1 MMKHLRRP
9 FRPRENQASLAA
21 ILCSAA
27 SLLLPA
33 SLPAG
38 SFQGLGALP
47 GAESNYSTPW
57 DISADGLVVVG
68 ESGSANGGEAFRW
81 AAATGIVGLGGLGGE
96 EFYSSAIRVSADGSV
111 VVGSSRSPTS
121 GSRVE
126 AYRWTA
132 ATGMVGMGYLPG
144 GESSSVAS
152 GVSDDGSVVAGVST
166 SGLSPSWGE
175 AFRWT
180 DSTGLVGLG
189 VLPGNEIPASVPWGM
204 SADGTVVVGWAT
216 SENGREAF
224 RWNESEG
231 MIGMGDLPGGS
242 FDSWATAVSADGSVI
257 VGLALNPGVTSF
269 RWTAATGMV
278 DVGRPPGGNYSQAW
292 GVSEDGSVIVGD
304 AGVAGDRVP
313 TIWDES
319 HGMRNLVDVLVE
331 LGLGPAM
338 AGWSLEQAIAVSADG
353 LTVTGWG
360 YNPAGDEE
368 AWVAHLGQPSLVEIP
383 TASNSA
389 LVLFGAFLAVAG
401 LVALRL
407 R

>member
-1 MMKHLRRP
+1 MKVLRP
-9 FRPRENQASLAA
+9 IFRPREHQESLAA
-21 ILCSAA
+21 ILCSTAF
-27 SLLLPA
+27 LLLPA
-33 SLPAG
+33 AVLAG
-38 SFQGLGALP
+38 SFQGLGTLP
-47 GAESNYSTPW
+47 GGEWSYSSPW

-68 ESGSANGGEAFRW
+68 ESRSANGREAFRW
-81 AAATGIVGLGGLGGE
+81 TAATGMVGLGGLGGE

-132 ATGMVGMGYLPG
+132 ATGMVGIGYLPG

-166 SGLSPSWGE
+166 SGLSPGWGE

-180 DSTGLVGLG
+180 GSKGLVGLG
-189 VLPGNEIPASVPWGM
+189 VLPGNEIPTSVPWGM
-204 SADGTVVVGWAT
+204 SADGTVVVGWAST
-216 SENGREAF
+216 ENGREAF

-231 MIGMGDLPGGS
+231 MIGMGDLPDGS

-257 VGLALNPGVTSF
+257 VGSANGEGQTSF
-269 RWTAATGMV
+269 RWTEATGMV
-278 DVGRPPGGNYSQAW
+278 DLGRPLGAGGSQAW
-292 GVSEDGSVIVGD
+292 DVSADGSVVVGD
-304 AGVAGDRVP
+304 APLAGDIVP

-331 LGLGPAM
+331 LGLGSAM

-383 TASNSA
+383 TASNAA
-389 LVLFGAFLAVAG
+389 LALFGVLLAVAG

>member
-1 MMKHLRRP
+1 MKVLRP
-9 FRPRENQASLAA
+9 TFRSREHQASLAA

-33 SLPAG
+33 SLLGA
-38 SFQGLGALP
+38 SFQGLGVLP
-47 GAESNYSTPW
+47 GAEFNYSRPW
-57 DISADGLVVVG
+57 DISADGFVVVG
-68 ESGSANGGEAFRW
+68 ESSSANGGEAFRW
-81 AAATGIVGLGGLGGE
+81 TAATGMVGLGGLGGE

-166 SGLSPSWGE
+166 SGLSPSFGE

-180 DSTGLVGLG
+180 EATGLVGLG
-189 VLPGNEIPASVPWGM
+189 GLPVSLDPVSVPWGL
-204 SADGTVVVGWAT
+204 SGDGAVVVGWAF

-231 MIGMGDLPGGS
+231 MIGMGDLPAGS

-257 VGLALNPGVTSF
+257 VGLANGEGQTSF

-278 DVGRPPGGNYSQAW
+278 DLGKPPGANHSQAW
-292 GVSEDGSVIVGD
+292 NVSADGSVVVGV

-313 TIWDES
+313 AIWHES
-319 HGMRNLVDVLVE
+319 QGMRNLVDVLVE

-338 AGWSLEQAIAVSADG
+338 AGWNLDQAIAVSADG

-360 YNPAGDEE
+360 YNPFGDEE
-368 AWVAHLGQPSLVEIP
+368 PWVAYLGQPSLVEIP
-383 TASNSA
+383 TASNAA
-389 LVLFGAFLAVAG
+389 LALFGALLAVAG